1 MRSDPQRWGEP
12 ASALLGAFAAQ
23 LLLKT
28 GAIGGKD
35 SMSGSF
41 EDLDVPPTL
50 IAFAMGVLKE
60 DKLIDNTFRDE
71 GYAYLYPIK
80 KDETGV
86 PDEKALLETEDE
98 ISSLTEEGK
107 VLSACVVE
115 EGGRLVT
122 LIKSLMGN
130 DMGLKIA
137 EVSGS
142 DFCPAYGDIIILT
155 KDKLSDREVYAEV
168 TKTA

>member
-1 MRSDPQRWGEP
+1 M
-12 ASALLGAFAAQ
+12 
-23 LLLKT
+23 
-28 GAIGGKD
+28 
-35 SMSGSF
+35 
-41 EDLDVPPTL
+41 
-50 IAFAMGVLKE
+50 
-60 DKLIDNTFRDE
+60 
-71 GYAYLYPIK
+71 
-80 KDETGV
+80 
-86 PDEKALLETEDE
+86 ETEDE

-155 KDKLSDREVYAEV
+155 KDKLSNREVYAEV
-168 TKTA
+168 TKNGIVEIGGTKINMEELKEAFKSTLENVFRRQRKQKVIYSRVITKCPVHIKLKRGWHCLRCLSLYFPGRTVNMIPDVPLKSKDLKQISLW